1 MLMLKLTAP
10 SSLLKCEVG
19 IYSYSHRFCF
29 TATCMSL
36 WVVGQLHLWPVAFMG
51 YKFPF
56 LS

>member
-29 TATCMSL
+29 TATLMSL
-36 WVVGQLHLWPVAFMG
+36 WVVGQLHRWPVAFMG